1 MPRPMRRGARPV
13 RRAVVTG
20 AAYHAGK
27 KRGTRQET
35 AGGETPDVAAQQ
47 PQGEPALTQEQ
58 KLEQLKKL
66 GELKSAG
73 VLTEEEF
80 QREKSK
86 ILEG

>member
-1 MPRPMRRGARPV
+1 MPRPMRRRARPV

-20 AAYHAGK
+20 AAYHVGK
-27 KRGTRQET
+27 KRGARQET
-35 AGGETPDVAAQQ
+35 AAGEATDAAARQ
-47 PQGEPALTQEQ
+47 PQGETALTQEQ

-86 ILEG
+86 LLE

>member
-1 MPRPMRRGARPV
+1 MPRPMRRRARPV

-20 AAYHAGK
+20 AAYHVGK
-27 KRGTRQET
+27 KKGSRQKT
-35 AGGETPDVAAQQ
+35 ADKSPDAANQQ

-73 VLTEEEF
+73 VLTEDEF